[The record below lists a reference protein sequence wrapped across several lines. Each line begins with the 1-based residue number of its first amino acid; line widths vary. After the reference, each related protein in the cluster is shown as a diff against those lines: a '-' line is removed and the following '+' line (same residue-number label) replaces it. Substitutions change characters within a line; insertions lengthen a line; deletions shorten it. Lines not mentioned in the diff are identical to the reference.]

1 MNTVRFALPT
11 TKQTCV
17 LTLTLLLAAA
27 LAGCAS
33 FEKCTK
39 AACAGDPKITTDVS
53 ALLDAHA
60 ELGPPGAI
68 RVQTIDG
75 VVYLNGLVNTDL
87 ESENAEAIAYQ
98 APNVKNVVNS
108 IGIRG
113 NSR

>member
-1 MNTVRFALPT
+1 MIKP
-11 TKQTCV
+11 KETCA

-39 AACAGDPKITTDVS
+39 AACAGDSQITADVS
-53 ALLDAHA
+53 ALLDSHT
-60 ELGPPGAI
+60 ELGPPGSI
-68 RVQTIDG
+68 QVQTIDG
-75 VVYLNGLVNTDL
+75 VVYLNGLVNTNLDL
-87 ESENAEAIAYQ
+87 QNAEAIAYQ

-108 IGIRG
+108 IGVRG

>member
-1 MNTVRFALPT
+1 MNTLYCAMTKPT
-11 TKQTCV
+11 QTFV
-17 LTLTLLLAAA
+17 LTLTLLLATT

-39 AACAGDPKITTDVS
+39 AACAGDPTITADVS
-53 ALLDAHA
+53 ALLDGHT
-60 ELGPPGAI
+60 ELGPPGSI

-87 ESENAEAIAYQ
+87 DSQNAEAIAYQ

-108 IGIRG
+108 IAVRG